1 MLLPEVWKGK
11 CKGDWQPAYS
21 GAFLEDD
28 QKPGLLMSLDYDSAI
43 IVGEMV
49 AGNAYVSATRWK
61 RVVTVSGPVLR
72 STPGAPHLP
81 PCPLPLPRGER
92 KGEQGVRER
101 QNTGNP
107 SRNGRIG
114 TVVAR

>member
-1 MLLPEVWKGK
+1 MLLPDERKGE
-11 CKGDWQPAYS
+11 CEGDWQPAYS

-28 QKPGLLMSLDYDSAI
+28 QKSGLLMSLDYDIAI
-43 IVGEMV
+43 MVGEMV
-49 AGNAYVSATRWK
+49 AGNAYVSATRWQ

-72 STPGAPHLP
+72 STPGDPHLP

-92 KGEQGVRER
+92 KGERGVRER
-101 QNTGNP
+101 QNSGNP
-107 SRNGRIG
+107 SHNGRTG